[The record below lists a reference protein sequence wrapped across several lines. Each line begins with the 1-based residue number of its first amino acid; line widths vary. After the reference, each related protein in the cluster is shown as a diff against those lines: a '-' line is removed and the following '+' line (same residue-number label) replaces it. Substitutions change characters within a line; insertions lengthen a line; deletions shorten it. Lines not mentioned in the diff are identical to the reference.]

1 MQQKRKQVYL
11 LKSRSNEGDDPYDK
25 VRVSL
30 RAYVVNLH
38 LSTSFKE
45 CNGRGYPC
53 AFVQVLS
60 FQFCNVENLSQALL
74 VPLEGSP
81 NSLVYDG
88 VIITSQR
95 ALQAVKSYRA
105 SKSDEERWKG
115 FWRGRDVMFYVVG
128 ETTAKLTLEVFG
140 VPRERLIVG
149 ISASALGPRVADRER
164 ERGRENREGR
174 RLLYLCGNIRRDEL
188 PNHLKQ
194 EGIPFDELCVYKTH
208 KMEGEVLFPWEQH
221 DSTQHEDSDGVS
233 VSAREEVLRYDWI
246 CFFSPSGVKVV
257 YKNMKR
263 RKEGGGGSSSLFPA
277 DGRMKLAAIGKT
289 TAAAM
294 EKKAMNADVIAEK
307 PNSASLIGAI
317 AVYEKEITT

>member
-1 MQQKRKQVYL
+1 
-11 LKSRSNEGDDPYDK
+11 
-25 VRVSL
+25 
-30 RAYVVNLH
+30 
-38 LSTSFKE
+38 
-45 CNGRGYPC
+45 
-53 AFVQVLS
+53 
-60 FQFCNVENLSQALL
+60 
-74 VPLEGSP
+74 
-81 NSLVYDG
+81 
-88 VIITSQR
+88 
-95 ALQAVKSYRA
+95 
-105 SKSDEERWKG
+105 
-115 FWRGRDVMFYVVG
+115 MFYVVG

-263 RKEGGGGSSSLFPA
+263 RKEMIGGGVGGGSSSLFPA
-277 DGRMKLAAIGKT
+277 DGRIKLAAIGKT

-294 EKKAMNADVIAEK
+294 EKKAMRADVIAEK
-307 PNSASLIGAI
+307 PNAVSLIGAI